1 MLNGGLHVA
10 VVWPAT
16 AFWCDPVNVLGR
28 ILDVTGLT
36 VHAILRVYLESITAI
51 FLLDHFINPGRA
63 VALRRLVELR

>member
-36 VHAILRVYLESITAI
+36 VHAILRVDL
-51 FLLDHFINPGRA
+51 
-63 VALRRLVELR
+63 